1 MGLRGGFEWDGG
13 TWKKRLIINTAALT
27 RLPGMGLE
35 IPQASEASMQWFK
48 PSQLAPTLN
57 YRPAD
62 YVRDI
67 LTKCPRTT
75 EGEPQTHLKWP
86 VVVIVVNW
94 FRLHEALSNVKWFA
108 MSWCNSCSVST
119 HWSYQVDLLMKK
131 QPNTMRRTSN
141 SWSKC
146 KYTKPGCCR
155 ARVPI
160 MDAKLST
167 NLLKR
172 ARKKSWIYHRKSVL
186 GFESH

>member
-67 LTKCPRTT
+67 NKMPKNDGRWATDTLKMAGCCYSSELIPLTRSIVKC
-75 EGEPQTHLKWP
+75 K
-86 VVVIVVNW
+86 VIRDELMQ
-94 FRLHEALSNVKWFA
+94 FLLSKYSLIVP
-108 MSWCNSCSVST
+108 SWLT
-119 HWSYQVDLLMKK
+119 DEK

-160 MDAKLST
+160 MGAKLST

-172 ARKKSWIYHRKSVL
+172 ARKKSWIYHRKSAL
-186 GFESH
+186 AFESH

>member
-48 PSQLAPTLN
+48 PSQVAPTLN

-119 HWSYQVDLLMKK
+119 HWSYQVDLLMK
-131 QPNTMRRTSN
+131 NSRTQWGEPRIPDRSASIQN
-141 SWSKC
+141 PAPAVHACLSW
-146 KYTKPGCCR
+146 TQNCR
-155 ARVPI
+155 Q
-160 MDAKLST
+160 
-167 NLLKR
+167 
-172 ARKKSWIYHRKSVL
+172 IY
-186 GFESH
+186 